1 MATSPGYVRLA
12 SSVMRPL
19 ADSAFD
25 ALRDAVIVVD
35 TRLTHLPL
43 ILANAAAR
51 RCFHGDANAPGLV
64 DSSLYSLLGSTMDD
78 VVEGVMG
85 SLAGGKP
92 CIKRSV
98 AWRFPR
104 GEIPILTEFTMLAQG
119 GQHFLMAT
127 FSEPSAEPVSEPGV
141 LSALEQ
147 LPLDILILD
156 KELTVTYANAGA
168 ARTAGTTSGAILGY
182 SALTLSP
189 TSAVPRDALT
199 RALEGLHYHEEAVA
213 VRTPGA
219 ATRWF
224 DVDVQ
229 PLQDK
234 TAIVGVVVQSM
245 EVTERRLRARTAQGG
260 ERRLQALT
268 ESARDIITVAG
279 REGNLLYVSCAI
291 SHLLGYSPEERLT
304 QTMFDWVHPDDVGT
318 LRQKY
323 SELAAGRIGNFLLQY
338 QIRHADGSY
347 RWLEGNFVAA
357 FNRPLIN
364 GVVCDCR
371 DITERKLADQ
381 RVAQRDEVLRLASD
395 AVHGI
400 VFEWDLRS
408 GIVHRSRGVYDVLGL
423 EPKELE
429 AEGAWSARIHPQDSR
444 EYEDMVAEALRSRQG
459 WTASYRIRNTRGRYR
474 SVMER
479 GLVQRSSSGEPLRA
493 IGCCVDVSE
502 IKRLTELLADTQR
515 VAKIGGWEYN
525 YATHELQW
533 TDETYRIYETTAQQF
548 GVTWNSMLS
557 RCPPES
563 EARLNE
569 AIDAAHLGD
578 CQLDLELE
586 ILTLKERRVWVH
598 LVGQIEKLHGGPFRA
613 YGSIQN
619 IQDKKLSQIALEKS
633 TDWLKLSMNMA
644 HMHGWRWDRAT
655 DSLEFAIVSGQMMH
669 LPRVFPSIKRLLRS
683 VHPKDRLGL
692 RRAMDHA
699 FEHHL
704 EGQAEF
710 RLRSRAGHYRTYIA
724 VASPVF
730 DAVGQ
735 PSGLVGV
742 TQDITARRESELRV
756 RRSEELLRTTT
767 ANAAD
772 TLLLVDTELQV
783 RFINRDV
790 RGLTVQD
797 IVGQEISILI
807 PRPARDNVLVK
818 LREVLATGETTT
830 FEFAVD
836 WGGETHYFEGR
847 AVLVIQEGMETGI
860 SIAICDYTERKRLER
875 EILDVSSRERHAI
888 GRDLHDGLGQE
899 LTGVSLMLRS
909 LATFLERECPRSL
922 ERVNEISDVVKQSV
936 ETARGLA
943 RGLLPVNTDGGLPEA
958 LYALA
963 DRNSELYGLDVEC
976 RVEMAP
982 DMKLSETTASHLYR
996 IAQEA
1001 LTNSV
1006 RHGSATAVTM
1016 HLSVTAARFQLRVA
1030 DNGVGL
1036 GEVRKSSGGMGL
1048 KIMKY
1053 RASIIG
1059 AMFEIVPNYP
1069 RGTVVRVTGQQPVTA
1084 GSLLT
1089 AHVN

>member
-12 SSVMRPL
+12 SSVTRPL
-19 ADSAFD
+19 AESAFD

-35 TRLTHLPL
+35 TRLNQLPL
-43 ILANAAAR
+43 ILANAVAR
-51 RCFHGDANAPGLV
+51 RCFDGDADNADLV
-64 DSSLYSLLGSTMDD
+64 DTSLYSLLGSTMDD

-104 GEIPILTEFTMLAQG
+104 GEIPILTEFKMLAQS

-127 FSEPSAEPVSEPGV
+127 FSEPSVEHVSEPGI
-141 LSALEQ
+141 LSSLEQ

-168 ARTAGTTSGAILGY
+168 ARTAGTTTGAILGY
-182 SALTLSP
+182 SALTLIP
-189 TSAVPRDALT
+189 TSVVSREALT
-199 RALEGLHYHEEAVA
+199 RALEGLHFHEEAVP

-229 PLQDK
+229 PLRDE

-268 ESARDIITVAG
+268 EHARDIITVAG
-279 REGNLLYVSCAI
+279 REGNLLYVSGGV
-291 SHLLGYSPEERLT
+291 SHLLGYTPEERLT
-304 QTMFDWVHPDDVGT
+304 HTMFDLVHPDDVPS
-318 LRQKY
+318 LRHRY
-323 SELAAGRIGNFLLQY
+323 AELAAGRIGTFLQQY

-347 RWLEGNFVAA
+347 RWLEANFVAA

-371 DITERKLADQ
+371 DITERKLAEQ

-400 VFEWDLRS
+400 VFEWDL
-408 GIVHRSRGVYDVLGL
+408 GLGVVHRSRGVYDVLGL

-429 AEGAWSARIHPQDSR
+429 SEGAWSARIHPQDSQ
-444 EYEDMVAEALRSRQG
+444 EYEEMVAEALRSRQG
-459 WTASYRIRNTRGRYR
+459 WTAAYRIRNTRGRYR

-479 GLVQRSSSGEPLRA
+479 GLVQRSSSGEPVRA

-515 VAKIGGWEYN
+515 VAKVGGWDYN
-525 YATHELQW
+525 YAAHELQW

-548 GVTWNSMLS
+548 TVTWDSMLS

-563 EARLNE
+563 KQRLNE
-569 AIDAAHLGD
+569 AIDAAHLNDG
-578 CQLDLELE
+578 QLDLELE
-586 ILTLKERRVWVH
+586 ILTLKERRIWVH
-598 LVGQIEKLHGGPFRA
+598 LVGQIEKLYGGPFRA
-613 YGSIQN
+613 YGSIQD
-619 IQDKKLSQIALEKS
+619 IQAKKLSQIALEKS

-655 DSLEFAIVSGQMMH
+655 DSLEFAIVDGQMRH
-669 LPRVFPSIKRLLRS
+669 LPRVFPGIKRLMRS
-683 VHPKDRLGL
+683 VHPKDRLDL
-692 RRAMDHA
+692 RRALDHA
-699 FEHHL
+699 FEHHS
-704 EGQAEF
+704 EGQSEF
-710 RLRSRAGHYRTYIA
+710 RLRSRSGLYRTYIA

-730 DAVGQ
+730 DATGQ

-742 TQDITARRESELRV
+742 TQDVTAYRESELRV

-772 TLLLVDTELQV
+772 TLLLVDTDLRV
-783 RFINRDV
+783 RFVNRDV

-797 IVGQEISILI
+797 IVGHEISVLI
-807 PRPARDNVLVK
+807 PQPARDNVMVK
-818 LREVLATGETTT
+818 LREVLATGDTTT

-847 AVLVIQEGMETGI
+847 AVLVSEEGVESGI
-860 SIAICDYTERKRLER
+860 SISICDYTERKRLER

-909 LATFLERECPRSL
+909 LATHLERECPRSL
-922 ERVNEISDVVKQSV
+922 ERVNEIADVVKQSV

-958 LYALA
+958 LHALA
-963 DRNSELYGLDVEC
+963 DRNNELYGLDVEC

-982 DMKLSETTASHLYR
+982 EVKLAETTASHLYR

-1001 LTNSV
+1001 LTNAV
-1006 RHGSATAVTM
+1006 RHGSATAVAVN
-1016 HLSVTAARFQLRVA
+1016 LSVTASRFQLRVA

-1053 RASIIG
+1053 RASMIG

-1069 RGTVVRVTGQQPVTA
+1069 QGTVVRVTGQQPVTA
-1084 GSLLT
+1084 GTLLT

>member
-12 SSVMRPL
+12 SSVTRSL
-19 ADSAFD
+19 ADSAFE
-25 ALRDAVIVVD
+25 ALRDAVLVVD
-35 TRLTHLPL
+35 TRLNHLPL

-51 RCFHGDANAPGLV
+51 RCFQRDAENASLA
-64 DSSLYSLLGSTMDD
+64 DSSLYSLLGSSMDD
-78 VVEGVMG
+78 VVESVMG
-85 SLAGGKP
+85 SLAGGKH
-92 CIKRSV
+92 CIRRPV

-104 GEIPILTEFTMLAQG
+104 GDLSLLTEFKMLTQG

-127 FSEPSAEPVSEPGV
+127 FSEPSAEPVSQPGI

-168 ARTAGTTSGAILGY
+168 AGTADTTSGAILGY
-182 SALTLSP
+182 SALTLIP
-189 TSAVPRDALT
+189 TSVVPREALT
-199 RALEGLHYHEEAVA
+199 RALEGHQCREEAVP

-219 ATRWF
+219 STRWF

-245 EVTERRLRARTAQGG
+245 EVTERRLRARAAQGG

-268 ESARDIITVAG
+268 ERALDVITVAG
-279 REGNLLYVSCAI
+279 RDGNLIYVSGGI
-291 SHLLGYSPEERLT
+291 SQLLGYTPEERLT
-304 QTMFDWVHPDDVGT
+304 QTMFDLVHPNDLPS

-323 SELAAGRIGNFLLQY
+323 AELAAGRIGTFLQQY
-338 QIRHADGSY
+338 QVRHADGSY

-371 DITERKLADQ
+371 DITERKLAEL

-395 AVHGI
+395 DVHGI
-400 VFEWDLRS
+400 VFEWDLRL
-408 GIVHRSRGVYDVLGL
+408 GVVHRSRGVYDVLGL
-423 EPKELE
+423 EPKEVE

-444 EYEDMVAEALRSRQG
+444 EYEDTVAEALRSRQG
-459 WTASYRIRNTRGRYR
+459 WTAAYRIRNTRGRYR
-474 SVMER
+474 SVIER

-502 IKRLTELLADTQR
+502 IKSLTELLADAQR
-515 VAKIGGWEYN
+515 VAKIGGWDYN

-533 TDETYRIYETTAQQF
+533 TDETYRIFETTAQQF
-548 GVTWNSMLS
+548 AVTWNSMLS
-557 RCPPES
+557 RCPSES
-563 EARLNE
+563 KERLNE
-569 AIDAAHLGD
+569 AIDAAHLNDG
-578 CQLDLELE
+578 QLDLELE
-586 ILTLKERRVWVH
+586 ILTLKEQRVWVH

-619 IQDKKLSQIALEKS
+619 IQNKKLSRLALERS

-644 HMHGWRWDRAT
+644 HVHGWRWDRAT
-655 DSLEFAIVSGQMMH
+655 DSLEFSIVNGQMMH
-669 LPRVFPSIKRLLRS
+669 LPRVFPSVKRLMRS

-692 RRAMDHA
+692 RRAIDHA
-699 FEHHL
+699 FEHHM

-730 DAVGQ
+730 DTLGQ

-742 TQDITARRESELRV
+742 TQDITARRESELRM

-772 TLLLVDTELQV
+772 TLLLVDMDLRV

-790 RGLTVQD
+790 RDLTVQD
-797 IVGQEISILI
+797 IVGQEISVLI
-807 PRPARDNVLVK
+807 PPPARDNVMVK
-818 LREVLATGETTT
+818 LREVLATGDTTT

-836 WGGETHYFEGR
+836 WAGETHYFEGR
-847 AVLVIQEGMETGI
+847 AVLVSEEGVEIGI

-899 LTGVSLMLRS
+899 LTGVSLMLRG
-909 LATFLERECPRSL
+909 LATQLERECPRSL
-922 ERVNEISDVVKQSV
+922 ERVNEIADLVKQSV

-976 RVEMAP
+976 RVDMAP
-982 DMKLSETTASHLYR
+982 EVKLAETTASHLYR

-1001 LTNSV
+1001 LTNAV

-1016 HLSVTAARFQLRVA
+1016 NLSVTAARFQLWVA

-1036 GEVRKSSGGMGL
+1036 GEVRKSTGGMGL
-1048 KIMKY
+1048 KIMRY
-1053 RASIIG
+1053 RASMIG
-1059 AMFEIVPNYP
+1059 AMFEIVPNYSQ
-1069 RGTVVRVTGQQPVTA
+1069 GTVVRVTGQQPVTA
-1084 GSLLT
+1084 GTLLT